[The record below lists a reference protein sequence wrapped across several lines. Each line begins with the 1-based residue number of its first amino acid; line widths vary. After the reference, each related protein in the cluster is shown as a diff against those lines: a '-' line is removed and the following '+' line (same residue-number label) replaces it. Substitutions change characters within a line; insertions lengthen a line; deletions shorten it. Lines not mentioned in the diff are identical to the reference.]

1 MNEKGKITGFEDL
14 DVWKKSMAVCV
25 EIYKLFAKCRDYG
38 FKDQI
43 CRSAVSVP
51 SNISEGFDRQTNK
64 EFIQFLYIAKGS
76 CAEMRTQIYLAI
88 AIEYVKK
95 EQGIDLLNKAKEIGA
110 MLNGLIKTRKKWN
123 KNKKEEPGGR

>member
-1 MNEKGKITGFEDL
+1 MNERGKILSFEDL
-14 DVWKKSMAVCV
+14 DVWKKAVAICV
-25 EIYKLFAKCRDYG
+25 EIYEFFGKCRDYG

-43 CRSAVSVP
+43 CRSAVSIP

-76 CAEMRTQIYLAI
+76 CAELWTQIYLAI
-88 AIEYVKK
+88 EIKYLKK

-110 MLNGLIKTRKKWN
+110 MLNGLIKTRKKW
-123 KNKKEEPGGR
+123 KK